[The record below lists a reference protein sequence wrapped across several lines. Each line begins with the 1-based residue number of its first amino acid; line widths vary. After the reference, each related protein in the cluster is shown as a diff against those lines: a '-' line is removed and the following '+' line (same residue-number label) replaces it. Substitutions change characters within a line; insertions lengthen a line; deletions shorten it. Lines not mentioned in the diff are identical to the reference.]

1 MRWGEQGNSPLCPP
15 GGDVGPE
22 QLGCCWGGGSPPGQ
36 QPSVGEGAVFTVWGG
51 GTGQGRKRELQALCE
66 SFA

>member
-1 MRWGEQGNSPLCPP
+1 MRQGEQGNSPPCPP

-36 QPSVGEGAVFTVWGG
+36 QPSVEGVGIYSL
-51 GTGQGRKRELQALCE
+51 GRWDGAGKKERATSTL
-66 SFA
+66 